1 MNPRRRRALAVI
13 MAGELYLGTGLAH
26 AVEVAVLKSAAP
38 ASWRPALDALRRT
51 ARAHHFTEYEL
62 PADPAQAQ
70 QAVTNMRGR
79 AAVLVALGPQAAQA
93 ARAGLPDIPLVY
105 CMVADPA
112 RAGLLPA
119 PAPHVSGVLFE
130 VPVRNQLAAFR
141 MVNPRAVRIGVL
153 YSPEHTALQ
162 VREAEKA
169 APVLRLVVT
178 ARAVGAGREVPAA
191 LRALLTGPDAVD
203 ALWLPPDALL
213 LAADTRRFLFEEMSR
228 AGKPVYAFS
237 SALMADGALASNGPD
252 LVSVGQEAAGLVDRL
267 AAGERGLEARVPRA
281 ELLVNVRL
289 AARLNVTVPEAAL
302 KVARKY

>member
-1 MNPRRRRALAVI
+1 MNPRRRRALAIV

-26 AVEVAVLKSAAP
+26 AVEVAVLKSGAP
-38 ASWRPALDALRRT
+38 ASWRPAVDALRRT
-51 ARAHHFTEYEL
+51 ARTHHFTEYEL
-62 PADPAQAQ
+62 PAAPAQAQ

-79 AAVLVALGPQAAQA
+79 AAVLVALGAPAAQA

-105 CMVADPA
+105 CMVVDPA

-119 PAPHVSGVLFE
+119 PAPHVGGVLFD

-153 YSPEHTALQ
+153 YSPDHSAH
-162 VREAEKA
+162 VREAERA

-178 ARAVGAGREVPAA
+178 ARAVGGEREVPAG
-191 LRALLTGPDAVD
+191 LRALLAGPDAVD

-228 AGKPVYAFS
+228 AGKAVYAFS

-267 AAGERGLEARVPRA
+267 AAGERDLEVRVPRA
-281 ELLVNVRL
+281 ELLVNLRV
-289 AARLNVTVPEAAL
+289 AARLNVTIPEAAL
-302 KVARKY
+302 KLARKY

>member
-62 PADPAQAQ
+62 P
-70 QAVTNMRGR
+70 
-79 AAVLVALGPQAAQA
+79 
-93 ARAGLPDIPLVY
+93 
-105 CMVADPA
+105 ADPA

-302 KVARKY
+302 KAARKY